1 MEFSGVWL
9 FSFPQ
14 VFSLGKEILM
24 KVTRREFLAI
34 SGVVGAGLTLTSLGV
49 DLGPARAYADE
60 LKKIEK
66 VKTAKQTT
74 TICPYCAVGCGII
87 VSSDVAANKVINT
100 EGDPDHPINEGSL
113 CAKGAALFQ
122 TTANN
127 LNRLQK
133 VLYRAP
139 NSDKWEEKT
148 WDWALSRIAD
158 KVKATREA
166 AFMEK
171 NAKGDVVNRVE
182 AIAHIGSAALD
193 NEELWPLQAMM
204 RALGLVY
211 IEHQARI

>member
-1 MEFSGVWL
+1 
-9 FSFPQ
+9 
-14 VFSLGKEILM
+14 M

-34 SGVVGAGLTLTSLGV
+34 SGVVGAGLTMSSLGV

-60 LKKIEK
+60 LKKIDK

-100 EGDPDHPINEGSL
+100 EGDPDHPINEGAL
-113 CAKGAALFQ
+113 CAKGASLFQ

-158 KVKATREA
+158 KVKATRDA

-171 NAKGDVVNRVE
+171 NAKGEVVNRVE
-182 AIAHIGSAALD
+182 AIAHVGSAALD